1 MFSSEASL
9 NILGSF
15 QWAGPK
21 EVLTKQA
28 ERDWQNVDK
37 LDYLKV

>member
-21 EVLTKQA
+21 AVLQNKQK
-28 ERDWQNVDK
+28 EIDK
-37 LDYLKV
+37 MSTS